1 MAEAGWFYLQRG
13 TLARMR
19 GLCAAALVVFA
30 SVAWADRLIGIP
42 TGSKVPLG
50 DARIGFL
57 QQLGDRE
64 RWSAYCGFG
73 ITKALD
79 GEVTAE
85 RGGRGST
92 VASCNVAYNLVA
104 PLINYTPGISIGVV
118 DILDRTEDGRGLY
131 VAVTYR
137 LSAEET
143 QLFSAPVE
151 LTLGVGAGAFH
162 GAFVG
167 LALPFSNELRGVFE
181 HDSRRI
187 SAGFEWRPLSGLAIR
202 YGVRDDQGFASAT
215 VSLRF

>member
-1 MAEAGWFYLQRG
+1 MVLMF
-13 TLARMR
+13 
-19 GLCAAALVVFA
+19 VA

-73 ITKALD
+73 ITKAFD

-85 RGGRGST
+85 RAGKGST
-92 VASCNVAYNLVA
+92 VSSCNLAYNLVA

-118 DILDRTEDGRGLY
+118 DLLNRTDDGRGLY

-143 QLFSAPVE
+143 QMFSAPVE
-151 LTLGVGAGAFH
+151 LTLGVGVGAFH

-167 LALPFSNELRGVFE
+167 LVLPFSNGVRGVFE

-187 SAGFEWRPLSGLAIR
+187 SAGLEWRPLSGLAIR